1 MIVDSLQQ
9 YQQFVRQVEGA
20 DIICHAIVLY
30 PQKHLV
36 DNTII
41 GWYVHVLDG
50 EDFTIAIEHPEAVYK
65 KDAYETFG
73 KANRCYVV
81 DYDTLTYAGYKPL
94 PNMEDAVINSYLSY
108 GTIPEQEYNPQLNFY
123 RKRVGGACSNFL
135 IDLIKIQQYYRETVQ
150 KLPIDRQSSNEFYN
164 TVKEV
169 YHTIEK
175 NGIALN
181 EQLFRELFPQSGY
194 IKNGKAY
201 SKYNLYTSTGRPSN
215 RFAGVNYAA
224 LNKEDSTR
232 ECFISRY
239 PKGKLVEIDFTSYHP
254 RILASLTKYEITDQ
268 ENIYEHLAKQY
279 FGNNPTQDQV
289 AQSKEMTFRQLYGG
303 INRQYLH
310 IDYFAR
316 IQMLTDTLWQIY
328 CKQGFVNSLISKR
341 KIANIEDASPT
352 KVLNYFIQ
360 LHETEQNVQ
369 LLSQIFTK
377 LPKDVLPVLY
387 TYDSILF
394 DVPQQKEQ
402 DLYNTLVSIIPS
414 KFPFK
419 IKTGDN
425 YRHMDYSY
433 EA

>member
-1 MIVDSLQQ
+1 MIVDSFQQ
-9 YQQFVRQVEGA
+9 YQSFIKDIEGRH
-20 DIICHAIVLY
+20 IICHAIVLY

-41 GWYVHVLDG
+41 GWYVRILDG
-50 EDFTIAIEHPEAVYK
+50 EEFTVLIEHPEAVYK
-65 KDAYETFG
+65 VDCYEVFHR
-73 KANRCYVV
+73 AERCYIV
-81 DYDTLTYAGYKPL
+81 DYDILTYAGYKLL
-94 PNMEDAVINSYLSY
+94 PNMEDGVINSYLSY
-108 GTIPEQEYNPQLNFY
+108 GTIPEQEYNPLLNFY
-123 RKRVGGACSNFL
+123 RKRVGQACSNFL
-135 IDLIKIQQYYRETVQ
+135 IDLAKLQQYYRDIIDR
-150 KLPIDRQSSNEFYN
+150 LPIDRELVNPFYN

-175 NGIALN
+175 NGIAVDEL
-181 EQLFRELFPQSGY
+181 LFRSAFPNSGY
-194 IKNGKAY
+194 LRDGKAY
-201 SKYNLYTSTGRPSN
+201 TKYNLYTSTGRPSN

-224 LNKEDSTR
+224 LNKEDGTR
-232 ECFISRY
+232 ECFMSRY
-239 PKGKLVEIDFTSYHP
+239 PNGKLIEIDFTSYHP
-254 RILASLTKYEITDQ
+254 RILASLTKYSISDQ

-279 FGNNPTQDQV
+279 FGDNPTQEQI

-328 CKQGFVNSLISKR
+328 SKQGFINSLISKR
-341 KIANIEDASPT
+341 KISGIEDATPT

-360 LHETEQNVQ
+360 LQETEQNVQ
-369 LLSQIFTK
+369 LLSQIFAK
-377 LPKDVLPVLY
+377 LPTDVLPILY

-394 DVPQQKEQ
+394 DVPCEKEQ
-402 DLYNTLVSIIPS
+402 ALYSVLQATIPS

-425 YRHMDYSY
+425 YRHID
-433 EA
+433 

>member
-9 YQQFVRQVEGA
+9 YQNFIKAIQDEH
-20 DIICHAIVLY
+20 IICHAIVLY

-41 GWYVHVLDG
+41 GWYVRVLNG
-50 EDFTIAIEHPEAVYK
+50 EEFTILIEHPEAVYK
-65 KDAYETFG
+65 VDCYEAFH
-73 KANRCYVV
+73 KAERCYVV
-81 DYDTLTYAGYKPL
+81 DYDILTYAGYKLL
-94 PNMEDAVINSYLSY
+94 PNMEDGVINSYLRY
-108 GTIPEQEYNPQLNFY
+108 GTIPEQEYNPLLNFY
-123 RKRVGGACSNFL
+123 RKRVGQACSNFL
-135 IDLIKIQQYYRETVQ
+135 IDLAKLQQYYRDIID
-150 KLPIDRQSSNEFYN
+150 KLPIDKELVNPFYN

-175 NGIALN
+175 SGIAVN
-181 EQLFRELFPQSGY
+181 EQLFRNAFPSSGY
-194 IKNGKAY
+194 LKDGKAY
-201 SKYNLYTSTGRPSN
+201 TKYNLYTSTGRPSN

-232 ECFISRY
+232 ECFMSRY
-239 PKGKLVEIDFTSYHP
+239 PNGKLIEIDFTSYHP
-254 RILASLTKYEITDQ
+254 RILASLTKYSISDQ

-279 FGNNPTQDQV
+279 FGDNPTQEQV
-289 AQSKEMTFRQLYGG
+289 TQSKEMTFRQLYGG

-328 CKQGFVNSLISKR
+328 SKQGFINSLISKR
-341 KIANIEDASPT
+341 KISGIEDATPT

-360 LHETEQNVQ
+360 LQETEQNVQ
-369 LLSQIFTK
+369 LLSQIFAK
-377 LPKDVLPVLY
+377 LPTDILPILY
-387 TYDSILF
+387 TYDSVLF
-394 DVPQQKEQ
+394 DVPCGKEQ
-402 DLYNTLVSIIPS
+402 ALYSVLQATIPS

-425 YRHMDYSY
+425 YRHID
-433 EA
+433 

>member
-9 YQQFVRQVEGA
+9 YQDFVNEVVGK
-20 DIICHAIVLY
+20 DIVCHAIVLH

-41 GWYVHVLDG
+41 GWYVRILDG
-50 EDFTIAIEHPEAVYK
+50 EEFTILIEHPEAVFK
-65 KDAYETFG
+65 KDPYEAFH
-73 KANRCYVV
+73 KAHRCYVI
-81 DYDTLTYAGYKPL
+81 DYDILTYAGYKLL

-108 GTIPEQEYNPQLNFY
+108 TTIPEQEYNPLLNFY
-123 RKRVGGACSNFL
+123 RKRVGQACSNFL
-135 IDLIKIQQYYRETVQ
+135 VDATKLQQYYRDLVD
-150 KLPIDRQSSNEFYN
+150 KLPIDRELSNEFYN
-164 TVKEV
+164 TVKRV
-169 YHTIEK
+169 YHSIEK

-181 EQLFRELFPQSGY
+181 QQLYKEVFGESGFV
-194 IKNGKAY
+194 KDQKAY
-201 SKYNLYTSTGRPSN
+201 TKYNLYTSTGRPSN

-232 ECFISRY
+232 ECFVSRY
-239 PKGKLVEIDFTSYHP
+239 SDGKLIEIDFTSYHP
-254 RILASLTKYEITDQ
+254 RILAALTKYNISDK

-279 FGNNPTQDQV
+279 FSENPTEEQI

-310 IDYFAR
+310 IEYFAR
-316 IQMLTDTLWQIY
+316 IQMLTDALWSIY
-328 CKQGFVNSLISKR
+328 CKQGFINSLISKR
-341 KIANIEDASPT
+341 KIANIEDATPT

-360 LHETEQNVQ
+360 LQETEQNVQ
-369 LLSQIFTK
+369 LLAQVFSK
-377 LPKDVLPVLY
+377 LPQEVLPILY

-394 DVPQQKEQ
+394 DVPHGKEQ
-402 DLYNTLVSIIPS
+402 ALYDVLLATIPS

-425 YRHMDYSY
+425 YRYMN
-433 EA
+433 